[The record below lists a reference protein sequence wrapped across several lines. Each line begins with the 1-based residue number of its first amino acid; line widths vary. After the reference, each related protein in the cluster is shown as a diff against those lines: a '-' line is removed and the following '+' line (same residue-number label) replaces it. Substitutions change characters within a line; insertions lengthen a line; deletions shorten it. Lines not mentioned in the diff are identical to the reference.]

1 MNRLQIL
8 WYVYEAVRRVPCS
21 YRRQALLARKAYGFV
36 TAFLR
41 ENPEADRAGL
51 LAAFGEPADFAAAG
65 NHGRGAPSF
74 LRWGRRRLSA
84 EGFASCP
91 PRGGSGKARGLRVP
105 PAVSVQKNAAPHD
118 LFFPIVRGSLFW
130 GSQTGRNA
138 HSSRGARAP

>member
-51 LAAFGEPADFAAAG
+51 LAAFGEPADFAAALLEYIEPDE
-65 NHGRGAPSF
+65 RAAEFVRKS
-74 LRWGRRRLSA
+74 WARRAIVLALGTAALVCGGLCILSA
-84 EGFASCP
+84 
-91 PRGGSGKARGLRVP
+91 ARRE
-105 PAVSVQKNAAPHD
+105 
-118 LFFPIVRGSLFW
+118 R
-130 GSQTGRNA
+130 
-138 HSSRGARAP
+138 